1 MCQEQEMNYF
11 ISICEETITSNF
23 PQSCKEVML
32 TLELTGVDA
41 S

>member
-11 ISICEETITSNF
+11 ICICEGTIMSNF
-23 PQSCKEVML
+23 PQPCKEVML
-32 TLELTGVDA
+32 TLELTAVDA